1 MGNGYHALCNR
12 ARRTVLWG
20 VMNND
25 IVSTLKALF
34 DTGGVV
40 VVTAM
45 LWVVWQRL
53 NKVTDRIIDIELEL
67 RLKELNSAPPGTSEL
82 DET

>member
-1 MGNGYHALCNR
+1 MGEL
-12 ARRTVLWG
+12 VP
-20 VMNND
+20 
-25 IVSTLKALF
+25 TLKALF

-67 RLKELNSAPPGTSEL
+67 RLKELSSAPKAD
-82 DET
+82 DEPNES

>member
-1 MGNGYHALCNR
+1 MGEL
-12 ARRTVLWG
+12 VP
-20 VMNND
+20 
-25 IVSTLKALF
+25 TLKALF

-67 RLKELNSAPPGTSEL
+67 RLKGLNSAPPGK
-82 DET
+82 DEVNET

>member
-1 MGNGYHALCNR
+1 MVEL
-12 ARRTVLWG
+12 VP
-20 VMNND
+20 
-25 IVSTLKALF
+25 TLKALF

-67 RLKELNSAPPGTSEL
+67 RLKGLNSSPSPADEI

>member
-1 MGNGYHALCNR
+1 MTEL
-12 ARRTVLWG
+12 VP
-20 VMNND
+20 
-25 IVSTLKALF
+25 TLKALF

-67 RLKELNSAPPGTSEL
+67 RLKDLSSTPTSAGEPNEP
-82 DET
+82 

>member
-1 MGNGYHALCNR
+1 MTEL
-12 ARRTVLWG
+12 VP
-20 VMNND
+20 
-25 IVSTLKALF
+25 TLKALF

-67 RLKELNSAPPGTSEL
+67 RLKELNPPPPGT
-82 DET
+82 DEPNEP